1 MPQWLFVGEL
11 VLIALLVLDRLL
23 LLMERRGWIHYRRN
37 GLSRGGASYHTLQL
51 SSIFNPGMQAVIE
64 AKYEEEEQQDESGE
78 PPGPSDANDDTADLR
93 H

>member
-1 MPQWLFVGEL
+1 MPRWLFVGVF
-11 VLIALLVLDRLL
+11 VLGALLVLDRLL
-23 LLMERRGWIHYRRN
+23 LLIERKGWINYRRN

-64 AKYEEEEQQDESGE
+64 AKYEEEEQQDESGD
-78 PPGPSDANDDTADLR
+78 PPGPENADDDTADIR